1 MKSSG
6 SCLSFIFY
14 KNNKILQA
22 YNPVHKG
29 EYMYLTKD
37 EEKILDG
44 EQGEVM
50 ERMFRLL
57 VRLGEI
63 YKADKMIPVGS
74 VQVAGVSYKSIAD
87 PGTEFLEDLAENGA
101 KVKVLT
107 FLNPAGMDLE
117 NWQKLGF
124 PKDFAKKQ
132 LRIMDAFKKM
142 GIIVTSTCTPY
153 LAGNLPRFREHIA
166 WSESS
171 AVSFS
176 NSVIGARTNREGG
189 PSALAA
195 AICGKTPNY
204 DLHLDE
210 NRHPH
215 FKIKVDAELEFSSDY
230 GALGYF
236 VGKQV
241 KNKIPYFTG
250 IKDANTDQLK
260 ALGAAMAA
268 SGAVALYH
276 AEGLTPEASLVKKD
290 GLETIN
296 VGKKEIK
303 EVYEKLNSGKEPDI
317 VILGCPHASL
327 REISTLAEKLKG
339 KRLKKPLWIC
349 TSRVMKDA
357 AERMGFVEII
367 EKAGGSVVADTCM
380 VVSPIEEM
388 GYKVTG
394 VDSGKAANYLPGFC
408 KQDVVFADIN
418 KLIEAQT

>member
-1 MKSSG
+1 MD
-6 SCLSFIFY
+6 
-14 KNNKILQA
+14 
-22 YNPVHKG
+22 
-29 EYMYLTKD
+29 LTKE

-44 EQGEVM
+44 EKGEVM
-50 ERMFRLL
+50 EKMFRLL

-87 PGTEFLEDLAENGA
+87 PGTEFLEDLAKKGA

-124 PKDFAKKQ
+124 PKDFAKNQ

-142 GIIVTSTCTPY
+142 GIVITATCTPY

-195 AICGKTPNY
+195 AICGVTPNY
-204 DLHLDE
+204 DLHLWE
-210 NRHPH
+210 NRQPSM
-215 FKIKVDAELEFSSDY
+215 KIKVDAKLELSSDF

-276 AEGLTPEASLVKKD
+276 VEGLTPEADLVEKKD
-290 GLETIN
+290 LETIS
-296 VGKKEIK
+296 VSDKELK
-303 EVYEKLNSGKEPDI
+303 ETYKKLNTGKNPDI
-317 VILGCPHASL
+317 VIFGCPHASL
-327 REISTLAEKLKG
+327 REISTIAEKLNG
-339 KRLKKPLWIC
+339 KKLKKPVWIC
-349 TSRVMKDA
+349 TSRMMKEASD
-357 AERMGFVEII
+357 RMGFTQTI
-367 EKAGGSVVADTCM
+367 EKAGGHVVADTCM

-388 GYKVTG
+388 GYKTTG
-394 VDSGKAANYLPGFC
+394 VNSGKAANYLPGFC
-408 KQDVVFADIN
+408 KQNVVFADIDD
-418 KLIEAQT
+418 LVEGQL

>member
-1 MKSSG
+1 
-6 SCLSFIFY
+6 
-14 KNNKILQA
+14 
-22 YNPVHKG
+22 
-29 EYMYLTKD
+29 MYLTKE

-44 EQGEVM
+44 DEGEVE
-50 ERMFRLL
+50 ERLFRLL

-63 YKADKMIPVGS
+63 YGADKMIPVGS
-74 VQVAGVSYKSIAD
+74 VQVAGVSYKSISD
-87 PGTEFLEDLAENGA
+87 PGIEFLEDMASKGA

-107 FLNPAGMDLE
+107 YLNPAGMDLE
-117 NWQKLGF
+117 NWERIGF
-124 PKDFAKKQ
+124 PKDFAKNQ
-132 LRIMDAFKKM
+132 LRIMDAFKNM
-142 GIIVTSTCTPY
+142 GIVVTSTCTPY

-195 AICGKTPNY
+195 AICGRTPNY
-204 DLHLDE
+204 GLHLWE
-210 NRHPH
+210 KRQPNI
-215 FKIKVDAELEFSSDY
+215 KIKVDAEIDFNADF

-250 IKDANTDQLK
+250 IKNANTDQLK

-276 AEGLTPEASLVKKD
+276 IEELTPEADLVEKN

-296 VGKKEIK
+296 VGKRELD
-303 EVYEKLNSGKEPDI
+303 ETYEKLNSGKDPDV

-327 REISTLAEKLKG
+327 REISTLADKLKD
-339 KRLKKPLWIC
+339 KRLKKPIWIC
-349 TSRVMKDA
+349 TSRMMKEA
-357 AERMGFVEII
+357 ADRMGFTEII
-367 EKAGGSVVADTCM
+367 EKAGGYVVADTCM

-388 GYKVTG
+388 GYKTTG
-394 VDSGKAANYLPGFC
+394 VNSGKAANYLPGFC
-408 KQDVVFADIN
+408 KQEVVFANIN
-418 KLIEAQT
+418 KLIEVQS